1 MTSHR
6 TPPDSKRIQRA
17 AALAGSRLMLVD
29 SDADRLSLTRQWI
42 AWEGG
47 PDAEVA
53 ASGDEALD
61 VLGARSQRF
70 DAVAVWPWLAD
81 DAIVDFYGILRR
93 CSSPVHLVAVTAL
106 TPAELGRPGRLAGVA
121 AVEDTGRPQ
130 KLIETLARVVA
141 SDETVAA
148 IVARRMA
155 PRRLSETWARAI
167 YGTAPGQRFHSDLD

>member
-1 MTSHR
+1 MSHR

-17 AALAGSRLMLVD
+17 AVLAGSRLMLVD

-61 VLGARSQRF
+61 ILGARSQRF

-81 DAIVDFYGILRR
+81 DAIVDLFGILRR
-93 CSSPVHLVAVTAL
+93 CNSPVRLVAVTAL

-121 AVEDTGRPQ
+121 AVEDSGRPQ
-130 KLIETLARVVA
+130 GLIDTLERAVA
-141 SDETVAA
+141 SDATVAA
-148 IVARRMA
+148 IVARRTA
-155 PRRLSETWARAI
+155 PRGMAEAWARAV
-167 YGTAPGQRFHSDLD
+167 YGTAPGQRFLAALD